1 MLAMPAVLCFACS
14 TEKTGFMN
22 EKYHNVTAHY
32 NVWWNG
38 NESLKEAISILD
50 SKVED
55 DYTRILPIYKT
66 GSKEDAVSVA
76 PQLDRA
82 IEKGAS
88 GIAKHSISVRGKEY
102 IEYVKR
108 CYLLMAYA
116 YYYKQDYATSSS
128 TCRMIMNMYS
138 GTDIADE
145 AMILYARCLSMQK
158 EYAEAEMLLD
168 QMDADIASGKVP
180 EKMQKL
186 LYPALAD
193 VTLRQMR
200 YKKAIDNLRLCTE
213 NIKGKKE
220 QARYFFI
227 MAQVYQ
233 YLGKKTTAMKYYEKC
248 LKKRPAYVMDFNA
261 RINMASCYDI
271 SKGDYGNILKSLDKM
286 LKEKKNYEYR
296 DQIYY
301 AKGEMYLGARD
312 LKNACENFRKSVEV
326 SRNKPQKTKSAVK
339 LGDVLYSEYKDYDE
353 AQKYYDTAV
362 TIMPADYPF
371 EKEVRSRHNILT
383 SLVKNT
389 RVIERND
396 SLFRM
401 ADMDSLEREKYIKK
415 LIEKEKKKE
424 QKRIE
429 AELLESF
436 RESNSSQNKSLKGDW
451 YFYNASTSQ
460 RGKESFIKN
469 WGARGLEDFWFLS
482 NKNTVSFD
490 DPSKNDE
497 NGASGEGK
505 SAKSAGFPANTRM
518 SGGKFSREYYL
529 KDLPKTQE
537 QRDTMNMDIARCLL
551 SAGFIYNDGVKNPEK
566 ALECFLRLAKDY
578 PETDYILPAFYQLY
592 KLYEKQG
599 NTPNANYYKNMILR
613 GFPDSDYS
621 NLILD
626 EDYYLEIAKR
636 AKLSEKEYEDIY
648 RLFTKKRYN
657 DVIAR
662 AESAIPLYKDEKLT
676 PKFKFWEALAYA
688 KNGDS
693 EPAIKVLEDIVSNH
707 PKTEIMPRVQ
717 DNLALL
723 KSGKFENTD
732 QPQTMKTDIN
742 DGRATTKVQLKDTTD
757 SQKAKA
763 EKLRKKKEEELK
775 QQEDDKEDD
784 LPPESQMYRYRADIQ
799 HYVIVILDDKKIPA
813 TEMQYS
819 IADFNTTYYSTKGLR
834 ANALLFTS
842 TQQLITVNR
851 FNNAED
857 ALEYW
862 KILTKDGGY
871 LKRFDKADYKSFVI
885 SIQNYQTFYNQKNIE
900 AYDKFYQ
907 KYYMGEGKK

>member
-1 MLAMPAVLCFACS
+1 MNSYTNPLKQTLLKKLVTKSTIPQAECS
-14 TEKTGFMN
+14 T
-22 EKYHNVTAHY
+22 
-32 NVWWNG
+32 
-38 NESLKEAISILD
+38 D
-50 SKVED
+50 
-55 DYTRILPIYKT
+55 
-66 GSKEDAVSVA
+66 
-76 PQLDRA
+76 
-82 IEKGAS
+82 
-88 GIAKHSISVRGKEY
+88 
-102 IEYVKR
+102 
-108 CYLLMAYA
+108 
-116 YYYKQDYATSSS
+116 
-128 TCRMIMNMYS
+128 
-138 GTDIADE
+138 
-145 AMILYARCLSMQK
+145 
-158 EYAEAEMLLD
+158 
-168 QMDADIASGKVP
+168 P
-180 EKMQKL
+180 E
-186 LYPALAD
+186 
-193 VTLRQMR
+193 
-200 YKKAIDNLRLCTE
+200 E
-213 NIKGKKE
+213 
-220 QARYFFI
+220 
-227 MAQVYQ
+227 
-233 YLGKKTTAMKYYEKC
+233 
-248 LKKRPAYVMDFNA
+248 
-261 RINMASCYDI
+261 
-271 SKGDYGNILKSLDKM
+271 
-286 LKEKKNYEYR
+286 
-296 DQIYY
+296 
-301 AKGEMYLGARD
+301 
-312 LKNACENFRKSVEV
+312 
-326 SRNKPQKTKSAVK
+326 
-339 LGDVLYSEYKDYDE
+339 
-353 AQKYYDTAV
+353 
-362 TIMPADYPF
+362 
-371 EKEVRSRHNILT
+371 
-383 SLVKNT
+383 
-389 RVIERND
+389 
-396 SLFRM
+396 
-401 ADMDSLEREKYIKK
+401 
-415 LIEKEKKKE
+415 
-424 QKRIE
+424 
-429 AELLESF
+429 
-436 RESNSSQNKSLKGDW
+436 
-451 YFYNASTSQ
+451 
-460 RGKESFIKN
+460 
-469 WGARGLEDFWFLS
+469 
-482 NKNTVSFD
+482 
-490 DPSKNDE
+490 
-497 NGASGEGK
+497 
-505 SAKSAGFPANTRM
+505 
-518 SGGKFSREYYL
+518 
-529 KDLPKTQE
+529 
-537 QRDTMNMDIARCLL
+537 
-551 SAGFIYNDGVKNPEK
+551 